1 MTVVSND
8 VKKDILT
15 NLIEPSYKADIKN
28 NLRLKKFFKRAGLTF
43 ETLSKLFVG
52 IASIVS
58 FASGIYKY
66 ESLSFLAGSTSVVSL
81 VLLQY
86 SSYSYRESK
95 KITIE
100 INDMLQKLN
109 LETITVCTGS
119 EPNGSEN
126 GSDAYQQGDGQTP
139 LSPVTTT
146 IPQVKI
152 I

>member
-1 MTVVSND
+1 MVVSND
-8 VKKDILT
+8 VKKEILT
-15 NLIEPSYKADIKN
+15 HLIEPSYKTDIKN
-28 NLRLKKFFKRAGLTF
+28 NLRLKKFFKNAGLTF

-100 INDMLQKLN
+100 INDMLQKLH
-109 LETITVCTGS
+109 LETITICTGS
-119 EPNGSEN
+119 EPTGSEN
-126 GSDAYQQGDGQTP
+126 GSDGYQQGDGQTP

-146 IPQVKI
+146 IPHLRTH
-152 I
+152 

>member
-1 MTVVSND
+1 MTIISND

-52 IASIVS
+52 ITSIIS

-66 ESLSFLAGSTSVVSL
+66 EILSFLAGSTSVVSL

-95 KITIE
+95 KITLE
-100 INDMLQKLN
+100 INDTLKKLN
-109 LETITVCTGS
+109 LETIIVYNGS
-119 EPNGSEN
+119 ELGSEN
-126 GSDAYQQGDGQTP
+126 GVDGQTP
-139 LSPVTTT
+139 LSPLTTT
-146 IPQVKI
+146 IPQVRI
-152 I
+152 STQHSN